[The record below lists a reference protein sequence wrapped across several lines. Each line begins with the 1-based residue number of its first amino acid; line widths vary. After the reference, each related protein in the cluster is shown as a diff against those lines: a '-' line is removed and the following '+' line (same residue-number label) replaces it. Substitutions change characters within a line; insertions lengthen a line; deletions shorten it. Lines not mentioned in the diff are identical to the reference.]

1 MTGQPSA
8 SPIWFQSFHCDG
20 EDSHDF
26 VPMKHQSSVLLF
38 ATASA
43 RHVTLRTDRR
53 IHGLQNENGFVYHLP
68 EKKVQ
73 FSRDGS
79 SVTADTRTRREYCV
93 HANRKRAQMEP
104 RFYVVA
110 ASTEYLQ
117 PHIAG

>member
-1 MTGQPSA
+1 
-8 SPIWFQSFHCDG
+8 
-20 EDSHDF
+20 
-26 VPMKHQSSVLLF
+26 MKHQSSVLLF

-53 IHGLQNENGFVYHLP
+53 IHGLRNENGFVYRLP
-68 EKKVQ
+68 EKNQ

-79 SVTADTRTRREYCV
+79 SVTEDTRTRREYCV
-93 HANRKRAQMEP
+93 HADRKREQMES

-117 PHIAG
+117 PRIAG